1 MARFDF
7 AKGTVERNIFN
18 DFWEYCQTY
27 WVVEDSKA
35 YWESL
40 IKATD
45 ELEEKYHDK
54 LLCSWM
60 ASFISQKEAEYH
72 DMKGDTYGED
82 GETSGTM

>member
-7 AKGTVERNIFN
+7 EKGTVERNMFN
-18 DFWEYCQTY
+18 DLWEYCQKF

-35 YWESL
+35 YWEDL

-45 ELEEKYHDK
+45 ELEEKYHSS
-54 LLCSWM
+54 LFNSWM
-60 ASFISQKEAEYH
+60 ADFISTKETEYH

-82 GETSGTM
+82 GKTSGTM